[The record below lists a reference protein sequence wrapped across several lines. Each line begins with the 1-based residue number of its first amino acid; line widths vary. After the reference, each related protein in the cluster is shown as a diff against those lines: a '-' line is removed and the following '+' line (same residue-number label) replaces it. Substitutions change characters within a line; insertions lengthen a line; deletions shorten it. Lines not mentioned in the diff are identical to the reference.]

1 MNSLSPWPPP
11 SPLASVRLFWLNICK
26 SAMRHGGTV
35 MLIANLNLRL
45 KFATLSTLL
54 DNGLVVVTGLGTGQL
69 ILQCTY
75 DVVTDIL
82 RTVMLVGVGRLFIY
96 LVRAWERIG
105 YCRRTIF
112 MMLLFLFNWFSVEL
126 LSSEL
131 PLAASQQVRV
141 MHSALVQQVGVVHS
155 ALLSTTFSWAV
166 HILQFVL
173 KSRYSYWVL

>member
-11 SPLASVRLFWLNICK
+11 SPPASVRLFWLNICK
-26 SAMRHGGTV
+26 SPMRHGGTV

-54 DNGLVVVTGLGTGQL
+54 DNGLVVDTGLGTGQL
-69 ILQCTY
+69 ISQFTVHTTLSQ
-75 DVVTDIL
+75 DIL

-126 LSSEL
+126 LSSVPSCHL
-131 PLAASQQVRV
+131 PPLNKSEWCI
-141 MHSALVQQVGVVHS
+141 VH
-155 ALLSTTFSWAV
+155 
-166 HILQFVL
+166 
-173 KSRYSYWVL
+173 